1 LVGPLIYRAVG
12 IALLTVPLT
21 ALAVSGL
28 EPKDVPQGSALNN
41 MMRQLGGSFGIAV
54 INTYVAKRFG
64 LHRNDLLSNITAYN
78 DQATARLNKLT
89 NYFGSRGFSN
99 FDAHKKAI
107 AVIDSTINRQ
117 SFLLSYL
124 DAYLFTGLIFLLAMP
139 LLFLV
144 INRKKQAGPVVI
156 VSDH

>member
-1 LVGPLIYRAVG
+1 MGLAF
-12 IALLTVPLT
+12 LTGPLT

-28 EPKDVPQGSALNN
+28 EAKDVPQGSALNN
-41 MMRQLGGSFGIAV
+41 MMRQLGGSFGIAM

-64 LHRNDLLSNITAYN
+64 SHRNDLISNISVYN
-78 DQATARLNKLT
+78 PQATNRINNLT
-89 NYFGSRGFSN
+89 QYFTGKGSSG
-99 FDAHKKAI
+99 FDAHNKAM
-107 AVIDSTINRQ
+107 AVVNNGIDKQ

-124 DAYLFTGLIFLLAMP
+124 DAYILVGLLFLVAMP

-144 INRKKQAGPVVI
+144 INRKKQAGPIVL

>member
-1 LVGPLIYRAVG
+1 MG

-28 EPKDVPQGSALNN
+28 EPKDIPQGTALNN

-54 INTYVAKRFG
+54 INTYVAQRFG
-64 LHRNDLLSNITAYN
+64 SHRNDLLSNINIFN
-78 DQATARLNKLT
+78 DQTTARIAKLT
-89 NYFGSRGFSN
+89 NYFGSRGFSS

-107 AVIDSTINRQ
+107 AVIDNTINRQ
-117 SFLLSYL
+117 SSLLSYL
-124 DAYLFTGLIFLLAMP
+124 DAYLFSGLIFLLAMP

-144 INRKKQAGPVVI
+144 INRKKQNRTVVI
-156 VSDH
+156 INDH